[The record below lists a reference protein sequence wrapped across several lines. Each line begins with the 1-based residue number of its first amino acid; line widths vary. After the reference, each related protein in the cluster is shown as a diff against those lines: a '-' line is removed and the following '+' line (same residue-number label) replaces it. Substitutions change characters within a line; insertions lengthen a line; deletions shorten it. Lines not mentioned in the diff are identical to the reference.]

1 MILSEYIL
9 VLTRGHWPKLLLV
22 LGLAKPIALM
32 SQRRQ
37 NVLSKISSE
46 NHHPSQGNIVSG
58 PGNMFHLR
66 LRGSVAK
73 YNVLILTSNAFVCA
87 LIFAQHFLQLRHG
100 KHNCSLLSQ
109 KRLAT
114 HDFTLIV
121 AFIYYVSIRC

>member
-73 YNVLILTSNAFVCA
+73 YNVLILTSKEFVCA
-87 LIFAQHFLQLRHG
+87 LIFAQHFFAIATWKAQLQLVEP
-100 KHNCSLLSQ
+100 KKISNS
-109 KRLAT
+109 
-114 HDFTLIV
+114 
-121 AFIYYVSIRC
+121 